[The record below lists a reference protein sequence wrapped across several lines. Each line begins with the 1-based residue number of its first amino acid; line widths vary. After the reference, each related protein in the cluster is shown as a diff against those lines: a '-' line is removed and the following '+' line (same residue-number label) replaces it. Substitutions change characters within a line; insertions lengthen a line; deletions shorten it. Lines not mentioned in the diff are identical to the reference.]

1 MSSFSTA
8 NDSILFHLSNVCR
21 GLGELS
27 SAEITNRLT
36 CLLLAYL
43 FFRFIRIFIRWRSN
57 PLRHLP
63 GPRGKFFMVGE
74 FYTIFKEPFFS
85 PHLKW
90 WKESD
95 YAPLISY
102 PSLFGSWV
110 VVPTDPDIIKHI
122 LTAPS
127 AQEPV
132 RYYKRFDFFRD
143 MLGDGLVS
151 LEGKTWSRHR
161 RILQPCFQTSLVK
174 AALTATMPSKIDSL
188 IESWQKSEGREIDV
202 YAHMSAIT
210 LDILGE
216 VSFAHDFKALDTI
229 EKWAVESDTD
239 EIGEIQDPMMQ
250 CLAKIFKPNLFS
262 IIVGFLNMRW
272 IQRFNTKRRRTKQLI
287 NDAAQDIID
296 AAAENKSELN
306 KVSLIHMMLSAMEKD
321 DSSGGRNSLSLQEL
335 KDEVKMFIIAG
346 HETSS
351 TLCYWALYALG
362 KHPNVQE
369 KVLQDIEKHAHPD
382 KDQIDDLETVEKM
395 EYFLAFVNEC
405 LRLFSPAGMLFR
417 YNDKKEIWNGAV
429 IPKKTRIIL
438 PLFLLH
444 RHPTYWDQPDEF
456 KKGG

>member
-1 MSSFSTA
+1 M
-8 NDSILFHLSNVCR
+8 
-21 GLGELS
+21 
-27 SAEITNRLT
+27 
-36 CLLLAYL
+36 
-43 FFRFIRIFIRWRSN
+43 
-57 PLRHLP
+57 
-63 GPRGKFFMVGE
+63 
-74 FYTIFKEPFFS
+74 
-85 PHLKW
+85 
-90 WKESD
+90 
-95 YAPLISY
+95 
-102 PSLFGSWV
+102 
-110 VVPTDPDIIKHI
+110 PTDPDIIKHI

-174 AALTATMPSKIDSL
+174 AALTAAVPSKIDSL

-202 YAHMSAIT
+202 YAHLSAIT

-216 VSFAHDFKALDTI
+216 VSFSHDFRALDTI
-229 EKWAVESDTD
+229 SKWADESDTD

-250 CLAKIFKPNLFS
+250 CLAKIFKPNLVS

-296 AAAENKSELN
+296 AAGENKSELN

-351 TLCYWALYALG
+351 TLCYWGLFALG
-362 KHPNVQE
+362 KYPHVQE

-382 KDQIDDLETVEKM
+382 KDQIDLETLDRM
-395 EYFLAFVNEC
+395 DYFLAFVNEC

-417 YNDKKEIWNGAV
+417 YNDKSENWNGSV

-444 RHPTYWDQPDEF
+444 RHPAYWDQPDEF
-456 KKGG
+456 MPERWLGNFKPHPFSFIPFSGGGRNCVGERFARIEANLILVNLIKKFKIELAPSIKEAKLEYRSSLTVKSKPKVRICVESRNS